1 MVIVD
6 RSFSNLYDVA
16 YHKFKGLLAV
26 LMFKLGT
33 FGWNSDNHVRFYER
47 GIDSAQRYDQLLKQG
62 FLVSQKNLKE

>member
-1 MVIVD
+1 MIIVD

-33 FGWNSDNHVRFYER
+33 LGWNSDNHVRFYER
-47 GIDSAQRYDQLLKQG
+47 GIESAERHDQLLKAG
-62 FLVSQKNLKE
+62 FLLK